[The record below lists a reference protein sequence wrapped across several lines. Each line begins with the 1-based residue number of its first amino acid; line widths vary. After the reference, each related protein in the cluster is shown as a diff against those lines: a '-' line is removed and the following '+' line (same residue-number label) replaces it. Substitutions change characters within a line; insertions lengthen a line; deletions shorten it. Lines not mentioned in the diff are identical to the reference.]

1 MEWGMPDQGA
11 NTPRITMSERRIIR
25 PVGVKKEM
33 GLCEVDEERGEIGD
47 GTVVLYSSD
56 DGPFL
61 PVQGSP
67 QGEIMSWTWPLAERW
82 WPEIR
87 YTTDSAGH
95 GGRKIVGGNMRKEMT
110 PWAGNLEGKLNLR
123 LWPHTALLVWCSV
136 LLTVFGYCGL
146 DRDRGYIVGLP
157 DTDKCGSDRGSG
169 CSINR
174 WAGKAGKLR
183 TFKPGLSH
191 TLIGSWFGY
200 NTSPEPDPFEATLV
214 HIISQVGTDLR
225 CGLSVYLTGLGNYMT
240 DWDRGCN
247 FKLSGSGNCESNRDR
262 GCIVVLSRSSKL
274 GLYRESCLL
283 IGPLLESVAPP
294 GTLIRMGT
302 CIATSEGAAWLFLE
316 PAPMVSLIEV
326 GSHHI
331 IQRWGRYGAF
341 NVKISL
347 SLGSETLDKRETA
360 YLRVY
365 YSSWN
370 IDSKGTPLLHQRSIC
385 LVAFCFVFLTLIANP
400 TKELAKQTSMPPM

>member
-33 GLCEVDEERGEIGD
+33 GLCEVDEERGEIGWFIRWSGSD

-262 GCIVVLSRSSKL
+262 GCIVV
-274 GLYRESCLL
+274 
-283 IGPLLESVAPP
+283 
-294 GTLIRMGT
+294 
-302 CIATSEGAAWLFLE
+302 
-316 PAPMVSLIEV
+316 SLIEV